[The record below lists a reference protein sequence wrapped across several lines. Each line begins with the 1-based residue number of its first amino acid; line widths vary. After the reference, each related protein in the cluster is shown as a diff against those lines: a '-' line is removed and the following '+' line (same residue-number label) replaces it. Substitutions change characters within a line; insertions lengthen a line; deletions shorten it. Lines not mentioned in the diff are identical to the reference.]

1 MLSLSDMRRDARAAF
16 DAAVAEVQPRNLV
29 PRLLRSQ
36 GGTVVLDGERWP
48 KVGGR
53 RVVMAIGKAAPG
65 LAEAWLASA
74 AGWASEVWVLTP
86 HGVPV
91 SGSLEA
97 GATILR
103 GSHPYPDAA
112 GEAATR
118 HLLEV
123 AGSLGGDDLLVVLL
137 SGGGSALLTAP
148 VAGIELAEV
157 RATTQA
163 LLRAG
168 AAISELNCV
177 RRQLLAAAGGGL
189 ARAAWPAPVRTL
201 ILSDVLGD
209 PLADIASGPTV
220 APSTGAA
227 DALAVLDRFAL
238 RTEVPAA
245 VLRVLE
251 AAAAR
256 PAERPA
262 WADAVATRVIGNN
275 LSAVAAAAR
284 ELQRRGYVVEVSRD
298 RLTGEAGDRG
308 RELAVEA
315 RKWRPPAP
323 AAVVSGGETT
333 VTVRGGGRGG
343 RNQELALAA
352 AIGLD
357 GADGIVLLAAGT
369 DGVDGLSDN
378 AGAMVDGGTAARLR
392 AAGVDA
398 SAALTANDSA
408 TALAA
413 AGDTIHTGP
422 TGTNVCDL
430 TVLLQAPGSEP

>member
-1 MLSLSDMRRDARAAF
+1 MRRDARAAF
-16 DAAVAEVQPRNLV
+16 DAAVAEVQPRRLV
-29 PRLLRSQ
+29 PRLLRTQ

-65 LAEAWLASA
+65 LAEAWLAA
-74 AGWASEVWVLTP
+74 AADWTSEVWVLTP
-86 HGVPV
+86 HDVPV
-91 SGSLEA
+91 SAPLAA

-103 GSHPYPDAA
+103 GSHPYPDGA

-118 HLLEV
+118 QLLEI
-123 AGSLGGDDLLVVLL
+123 AASLGGDDLLVVLL
-137 SGGGSALLTAP
+137 SGGGSALLAAP

-157 RATTQA
+157 RTTTQA

-168 AAISELNCV
+168 AAITELNCV

-209 PLADIASGPTV
+209 PLPDIASGPTV
-220 APSTGAA
+220 PPSTGAA
-227 DALAVLDRFAL
+227 DALAILDRFAL
-238 RTEVPAA
+238 RNAVPAA
-245 VLRVLE
+245 VLRALE
-251 AAAAR
+251 TTAAH
-256 PAERPA
+256 PAEQPA
-262 WADAVATRVIGNN
+262 WAEAASTRVIGNN
-275 LSAVAAAAR
+275 LSAVTAAAR
-284 ELQRRGYVVEVSRD
+284 ELHRRGYVVEVSRN
-298 RLTGEAGDRG
+298 RLTGEARDRG
-308 RELAVEA
+308 RELADEA
-315 RKWRPPAP
+315 REWKPPAP

-352 AIGLD
+352 AIDLD

-369 DGVDGLSDN
+369 DGIDGLSDN

-398 SAALTANDSA
+398 TAALTANDSA

-413 AGDTIHTGP
+413 AGDAIHTGP